1 MLSAFILTMAVLS
14 VTSKK
19 IFRSAIWLLFSL
31 IGIAGLYFWMEMEF
45 IAAVQIIVYVGGIIV
60 LVIFAIF
67 LTQQAAFDM
76 PKPSPGRKIAAG
88 LAVLFGLLFSG
99 NLIYN
104 AGFQPAT
111 MAFDNEV
118 GRIGRA
124 LLYTGDGGFVLPF
137 ELVSILLLA
146 AMIGCIVI
154 AMKPEKEN
162 SPKVRNEFKT
172 LETPE
177 EIAN

>member
-1 MLSAFILTMAVLS
+1 
-14 VTSKK
+14 
-19 IFRSAIWLLFSL
+19 
-31 IGIAGLYFWMEMEF
+31 
-45 IAAVQIIVYVGGIIV
+45 
-60 LVIFAIF
+60 
-67 LTQQAAFDM
+67 M
-76 PKPSPGRKIAAG
+76 PKPSTGRKIAAG

-99 NLIYN
+99 NLIYH
-104 AGFQPAT
+104 AGFKPAT